1 MILLVWGQRQLQDQL
16 GLRRW
21 CLSRR
26 DLPLPPPPGCGPGVS
41 LGTVYSEGPDLA
53 HGGGKVLLV
62 WRERKGASVYD
73 AQSAVITFGK

>member
-1 MILLVWGQRQLQDQL
+1 M
-16 GLRRW
+16 
-21 CLSRR
+21 
-26 DLPLPPPPGCGPGVS
+26 S